1 MPFIQLQFRRDLASN
16 WTSNNPTLA
25 PGELGIETD
34 TNLFK
39 IGTGVEWVGTTY
51 GGLQGL
57 PGATGETGTNGVT
70 GTILFAG
77 SWDINATYNQNDLVS
92 DNGSMY
98 YWLSSTSGNSG
109 SSPSNDPVNWGSI
122 ALPGPTGATGETGPS
137 GTFSFSGLTGTVL
150 FYDGSAV
157 TGTNLTYSDFIQG
170 VTSIYLSGGT
180 YGNGIIFDD
189 NTGFMQIGNLV
200 DAGGYTGNK
209 LQVYG
214 QNELDLVSLDVLR
227 LRGAT
232 FKCRINS
239 NYGITGQYLASDG
252 MDGVTWKEVFSGNTG
267 TVLFYDGSAVTGTN
281 LKYEEIYNG
290 STAIYL
296 SGGTYGNGIVFE
308 DSNGDMIIGDMLNPG
323 NTGTIVA
330 LLGQYD
336 LQLLGLNALSLTAGS
351 TFKCQIGGNY
361 GIIGEY
367 LASDGMQGVT
377 WKQIFSGPTGTVLFY
392 DGSAV
397 TGTNLKYEELYQG
410 FTGVYL
416 SGGTYGNGIVF
427 DYDNGKMII
436 GDVGVGATGNTVT
449 VSGQNELAL
458 TSPTRLSLSGSLLF
472 CSING
477 DSGISGQYLASDGNE
492 GVTWKEIVSGSGGTF
507 SFSGPTGAVLFYD
520 GSAVTGTNLT
530 YSDLFQGETAI
541 YLSGGTYGNGILI
554 EDINGDMFIGDMLNP
569 GNTGNKL
576 QLYGQNLIEI
586 TAPNI
591 LRLSGATFRC
601 QIGGYDGITGQ
612 YLASDGDGN
621 VTWKKVPGLGNVLI
635 VDQVYGNDSTASI
648 DGLPY
653 QTVEAAIQ
661 GSSGTTGSTVWVM
674 PGTYNLTSGLSLY
687 NDTALRGLNT
697 QTCIIQR
704 LDVTDTSTLL
714 QMGENCRV
722 EDLTFKLTSAEHNA
736 LTGIRFE
743 GTSTQTSKL
752 RNSVITVDNSA
763 ASVDGSSNVCGI
775 VCQGTGTF
783 SESTFSFNCIKGSTI
798 NVKSNGYGRKRGI
811 YVSQENQVSIR
822 DTNIYVATPGNT
834 GSTGTYVGV
843 ETNDSN
849 ELGSIQIRSSSIGA
863 PKQLNPQTFTS
874 SDILQSHPSVITNPA
889 YLASPGIQIGPGV
902 DLVTK
907 SAGGK
912 PFTTYIYPTTLYYG
926 LRGLIKDGAAPG
938 VTGYLWPGTQ
948 AVSSSFPDITIP
960 AAFYR
965 VQQPLILSGINIHSN
980 TSTSASGGTTF
991 FVFRSPGG
999 TGMTL
1004 LSDFTAG
1011 FTATQTNF
1019 SYYNSSHDFAAGDL
1033 IHVGVV
1039 QTGGGNNNT
1048 MGDITIQLDMF

>member
-39 IGTGVEWVGTTY
+39 IGTGVSWVGTTY

-57 PGATGETGTNGVT
+57 PGATGDTGTNGVT

-137 GTFSFSGLTGTVL
+137 GTFSFSGPTGTVL

-170 VTSIYLSGGT
+170 VTSIYLSGGS
-180 YGNGIIFDD
+180 YGNGIIFDN

-200 DAGGYTGNK
+200 DAGGYTGTSV
-209 LQVYG
+209 QVYG
-214 QNELDLVSLDVLR
+214 QNILELVSSDLLQ
-227 LRGAT
+227 LRGVT
-232 FKCRINS
+232 FRCRINN
-239 NYGITGQYLASDG
+239 NYGITGQYLSSDG
-252 MDGVTWKEVFSGNTG
+252 DGNVAWKEVFSGPTG
-267 TVLFYDGSAVTGTN
+267 AVLFYDGSALTGTN
-281 LKYEEIYNG
+281 LTYSDLYQGDK
-290 STAIYL
+290 AIYL
-296 SGGTYGNGIVFE
+296 SGGTYGNGIIIE
-308 DSNGDMIIGDMLNPG
+308 DVNGDMLIGDMLNNG
-323 NTGTIVA
+323 NTGTTVA

-336 LQLLGLNALSLTAGS
+336 LQLLGLNELSLTAGS

-377 WKQIFSGPTGTVLFY
+377 WKQIFSGLTGTVLFY

-436 GDVGVGATGNTVT
+436 GDIGVGATGNTVT

-458 TSPTRLSLSGSLLF
+458 SSPTRLSLSGSLLF

-477 DSGISGQYLASDGNE
+477 DSGVSGQYLASDGNE

-520 GSAVTGTNLT
+520 GSAVTGTNLI
-530 YSDLFQGETAI
+530 YSDLFQGVTAI
-541 YLSGGTYGNGILI
+541 YLSGGTYGNGIVI
-554 EDINGDMFIGDMLNP
+554 EDIDGHMYIGDMLNP

-586 TAPNI
+586 TAPNT
-591 LRLSGATFRC
+591 LSLSGSTFKC
-601 QIGGYDGITGQ
+601 QIGGSYGITGQ

-648 DGLPY
+648 GGLPY

-661 GSSGTTGSTVWVM
+661 GISGTTGTTVWVM
-674 PGTYNLTSGLSLY
+674 PGTYNVAGTIY
-687 NDTALRGLNT
+687 VPNETALRGLNT
-697 QTCIIQR
+697 QTCIIQN
-704 LDVTDTSTLL
+704 LEPADNEILL
-714 QMGENCRV
+714 GMGENCRV
-722 EDLTFKLTSAEHNA
+722 EDLTFKLTSAEHHA
-736 LTGIRFE
+736 LTGIRFQ
-743 GTSTQTSKL
+743 GTTTQTSKL
-752 RNSVITVDNSA
+752 RNSVICVDNSA
-763 ASVDGSSNVCGI
+763 ASSGGSSNVYGI
-775 VCQGTGTF
+775 LCQGTGTF

-798 NVKSNGYGRKRGI
+798 NVKSNGAGRKRGI
-811 YVSQENQVSIR
+811 YVSQENQVSVR

-849 ELGSIQIRSSSIGA
+849 QLGSIQIRSSSIGA
-863 PKQLNPQTFTS
+863 PKQLNPPTFTS
-874 SDILQSHPSVITNPA
+874 SDILQTQPSVITNPA

-902 DLVTK
+902 DLLTK
-907 SAGGK
+907 SAGGR
-912 PFTTYIYPTTLYYG
+912 PFSTYSYPTTLYYG
-926 LRGLIKDGAAPG
+926 LRGLIKDGAAAG

-948 AVSSSFPDITIP
+948 AVSASFPDITTP
-960 AAFYR
+960 AAYYR
-965 VQQPLILSGINIHSN
+965 VQQPVILSGINIHSN
-980 TSTSASGGTTF
+980 TSTSANGGATF
-991 FVFRSPGG
+991 FVFKTSGA
-999 TGMTL
+999 GMTL

-1011 FTATQTNF
+1011 FTASQTDF
-1019 SYYNSSHDFAAGDL
+1019 SYYNSSHDFASGDL